1 MHGEHFFHDCFPYMT
16 GHLLPPQGAR
26 RVPARLPA
34 TLLFVL
40 AAAVLASCG
49 GGGGG
54 GGSGSAAPVTATAAA
69 ECPSVEVTPIRID
82 TQGAAPILSKDDYV
96 DATLRVGN
104 SGEAIQTRIRGRG
117 NSTWIMPK
125 KPYRLKL
132 DKKTALLGMAADKDW
147 ALLANYSDKTLMRNS
162 VAFCMSRILG
172 MAWTPDSRYVELT
185 LNGDYVGSYQLT
197 EHVKTGAD
205 RVDIGE
211 ESTLAGDPGMGFLLE
226 IDARLDEVFWFNST
240 QGVPYTVKSDLV
252 AEQLPAITDYVAQV
266 EAALFGPDF
275 TNADTGYEHYLGT
288 DSLIDMYLINEL
300 MRNTDAFASSTFAYR
315 PRGGKLHFGPAWD
328 FDIAAGN
335 VNYSGNWETEGWWVR
350 TVSPYVPRLQQDPQF
365 ERRVKQRWA
374 YLASRLPEL
383 HGYIS
388 ATARALDGSQQRNFE
403 RWPILDSYV
412 WPNAVVTGS
421 YADEVRYL
429 ADWLSKRAAWMDTQ
443 LSPEASTQP
452 MARTLQRGT
461 QAMMLTPP
469 STYSVSPDRRRAY
482 GVAR

>member
-1 MHGEHFFHDCFPYMT
+1 M
-16 GHLLPPQGAR
+16 
-26 RVPARLPA
+26 
-34 TLLFVL
+34 LFAL

-49 GGGGG
+49 GG
-54 GGSGSAAPVTATAAA
+54 GSAAPVTATAAA

-104 SGEAIQTRIRGRG
+104 GGEAIQTRIRGRG
-117 NSTWIMPK
+117 NSTWTMPK

-162 VAFCMSRILG
+162 VAFCMSRMLG

-197 EHVKTGAD
+197 EHVKTGPD

-226 IDARLDEVFWFNST
+226 IDARLDEVFWFHST

-266 EAALFGPDF
+266 EAALFGSDF
-275 TNADTGYEHYLGT
+275 TNADTGYERYLGT
-288 DSLIDMYLINEL
+288 DTLIDLYLINEL

-315 PRGGKLHFGPAWD
+315 PRDGKLHFGPAWD

-335 VNYSGNWETEGWWVR
+335 VNYSGNWRTEGWWVR
-350 TVSPYVPRLQQDPQF
+350 TVSPYVARLQQDPEF

-374 YLASRLPEL
+374 YLPHACRSCR
-383 HGYIS
+383 
-388 ATARALDGSQQRNFE
+388 ATSVPPLTRSTVPSGATS
-403 RWPILDSYV
+403 S
-412 WPNAVVTGS
+412 
-421 YADEVRYL
+421 L
-429 ADWLSKRAAWMDTQ
+429 ADPGQ
-443 LSPEASTQP
+443 LRLAQCRGDRLLFRRGALPRRLAVQARGVDGYATEPRTSTQP
-452 MARTLQRGT
+452 RARGTGSTAWSTLSHAPVSFDTDHRSRWASMGRTLQRGT